1 MKTTSPLQPLL
12 STKIVRTFLYRL
24 YFWPHLEYVIYA
36 TPFIIFCDADTMQK
50 VCMLV
55 KMIQQV
61 PQRLRLFVF
70 SHRRIGKGLTSKV
83 CITHG
88 LLESPSELTFTPL
101 ARQTLCAQTIKC
113 IQK

>member
-12 STKIVRTFLYRL
+12 STKIVRTSSIGFISGHISNILFMQPFSL
-24 YFWPHLEYVIYA
+24 YFA
-36 TPFIIFCDADTMQK
+36 TQMLR
-50 VCMLV
+50 MLV

-70 SHRRIGKGLTSKV
+70 SHRRIGEGLTSKV

-101 ARQTLCAQTIKC
+101 ARQTLCAQAIKY
-113 IQK
+113 IQQ